1 MRSCLG
7 KKRREFELFHCIR
20 PFLYILL
27 QRTNAYE
34 KYYLRPFIFVVTTNY
49 NKEIITWCKCKQNI
63 LHSRTKEARER
74 EREWAAWSSNVKDSL
89 YSLSMKLT
97 LELKR
102 KQTSGSLF
110 VYLVYSRT
118 ALKEFFDSLQNT
130 AIQKYTYF
138 LFIVCN
144 MHEFIFPWWYLNSA
158 CI

>member
-1 MRSCLG
+1 MPG
-7 KKRREFELFHCIR
+7 KKIRRKFELFHCIR
-20 PFLYILL
+20 PILYILL
-27 QRTNAYE
+27 QHTNAFD

-63 LHSRTKEARER
+63 LHSRTKKARKR
-74 EREWAAWSSNVKDSL
+74 AAWSSNAKDSL

-118 ALKEFFDSLQNT
+118 VLKEFFDSLQST
-130 AIQKYTYF
+130 AIQKYT
-138 LFIVCN
+138 
-144 MHEFIFPWWYLNSA
+144 
-158 CI
+158 